1 MAVELPPP
9 SGLRDRFQRLGRI
22 QQGFLL
28 FTAASLLALVPA
40 GLHTLEFGLFPNF
53 VMMILT
59 QIAVYAI
66 ASLGLNIVTGY
77 TGQLNLG
84 FCAFMAIGAYT
95 TGLLMRDGLPGSEAW
110 YSHPW
115 PFWAAIPVAVL
126 HAGIWGVLLGLPI
139 LKLTGDY
146 FAIVTFGFAE
156 LTVLTAKNWDSA
168 TGGAQGLKN
177 IPAATLPLPFGR
189 IVEFTTGPWKMGPVW
204 VLAVLLLV
212 LAFYFTWRIVHSRV
226 GLAWRAIAEDE
237 IAAQACGVDLRI
249 YKSLAFF
256 VSAAL
261 GGLAGSVIPILFGG
275 VYVTQFIFIYSVY
288 ILAYVVLGGMGSF
301 AGSLLG
307 PAILIST
314 LELLRKLIEIF
325 NEKVGEAARAA
336 GEPMPF
342 QIDPELR
349 MMVYGI
355 LLILVVRFRPEGLF
369 PSRRVTGELH
379 PDSQRVSEAGDDSLF
394 DLRNPSAGRLT

>member
-1 MAVELPPP
+1 MGSAVLVAALP
-9 SGLRDRFQRLGRI
+9 
-22 QQGFLL
+22 
-28 FTAASLLALVPA
+28 AY
-40 GLHTLEFGLFPNF
+40 LHGGGSAFFPNF

-59 QIAVYAI
+59 QIVIYAI

-95 TGLLMRDGLPGSEAW
+95 TGLLMRDGLPGGDAW
-110 YSHPW
+110 YAKPW
-115 PFWAAIPVAVL
+115 PFWAAIPVALL
-126 HAGIWGVLLGLPI
+126 HAGLWGVLLGLPI

-156 LTVLTAKNWDSA
+156 LAVLAAKNWDSV

-177 IPAATLPLPFGR
+177 IPPATIPMPGGGLL
-189 IVEFTTGPWKMGPVW
+189 EFTTGPGRMGPIW

-212 LAFYFTWRIVHSRV
+212 LAYYFTWRIVHSRV

-249 YKSLAFF
+249 YKSLAYF

-261 GGLAGSVIPILFGG
+261 GGLAGSIIPILFGG
-275 VYVTQFIFIYSVY
+275 VYVTQFIFIFSVY

-301 AGSLLG
+301 AGSLVG

-314 LELLRKLIEIF
+314 LEVLRKLIEMF
-325 NEKVGEAARAA
+325 NGAAMGAA
-336 GEPMPF
+336 QKAGTAMPF

-355 LLILVVRFRPEGLF
+355 LLILVVRFRPEGLL

-394 DLRNPSAGRLT
+394 DLRNPSAGRLS

>member
-1 MAVELPPP
+1 MAVPLPPP
-9 SGLRDRFQRLGRI
+9 GGMRDRFQRLPIPAR
-22 QQGFLL
+22 
-28 FTAASLLALVPA
+28 AALLAGAAVMVAAVPA
-40 GLHTLEFGLFPNF
+40 AGHAAQLALFPNF

-59 QIAVYAI
+59 QIVIYAI

-95 TGLLMRDGLPGSEAW
+95 TGLLMRDGLPGSGAW
-110 YSHPW
+110 YSGPW

-156 LTVLTAKNWDSA
+156 LTVLAAKNWDSV

-177 IPAATLPLPFGR
+177 IPAATLALPTGR
-189 IVEFTTGPWKMGPVW
+189 VVEFTTAPWGMAPVW
-204 VLAVLLLV
+204 VLSVTLLV
-212 LAFYFTWRIVHSRV
+212 LGYYFTWRVVHSRV

-237 IAAQACGVDLRI
+237 IAAQACGVDLRV

-256 VSAAL
+256 ASAAL
-261 GGLAGSVIPILFGG
+261 GGLAGSIIPILFGG
-275 VYVTQFIFIYSVY
+275 VYVTQFIFIFSVY

-301 AGSLLG
+301 AGSLVG

-314 LELLRKLIEIF
+314 LEILRKLIEVF
-325 NEKVGEAARAA
+325 NAKAAASAA
-336 GEPMPF
+336 PGATPL

-355 LLILVVRFRPEGLF
+355 LLILVVRFRPEGLL

-379 PDSQRVSEAGDDSLF
+379 PESQRITEAEDDSLF